1 MRHFLR
7 SDPITLLAF
16 GVGVTPAQTGLIAAP
31 GSTDRASA
39 RFAGT
44 SGGAVALAAIAV

>member
-7 SDPITLLAF
+7 SDPITLLTF
-16 GVGVTPAQTGLIAAP
+16 GVGVTAAQAGLIAAP